1 MKFSKLFI
9 PTTKETPN
17 DATLPSHQFLLR
29 GGFIA
34 QTGAG
39 IYDFMPL
46 GKIVLDKIRAI
57 VKEEMDNAGANEV
70 QFGFVTPLSLWE
82 ESGRANT
89 MGSEMLRFKDRK
101 NTNFVLS
108 PTNEE
113 SVVNMVKNRITS
125 YKDLPIH
132 LYQIN
137 IKFRD
142 EARPRFGLMR
152 GREFLMKDGYSFH
165 SSEEDL
171 VREFNLM
178 EETYKKVYTRL
189 GLDFRVVAA
198 DSGAIGGSG
207 SKEFHVL
214 ADSGE
219 DTIVVCPDCEYG
231 ANIEA
236 ATRKPN
242 TLNQKR
248 ELKLEKF
255 ETPNRKTIAEVT
267 EFLDIDA
274 SQTIKAVIKKAIY
287 EDKTELVVFFVRGS
301 DELEE
306 TKACNAIGAL
316 ELEDTTEEDL
326 EKAQFNIGYVG
337 IIGLPDSIRF
347 VIDNELKNWDDILVC
362 GANEDNF
369 HCSIRIDET
378 GAFHPGLIGEFP
390 NQANGKFLFEEFG
403 HFADLVAV
411 QEGDSCACC
420 GGKLQYTKGIEAGHI
435 FQLGT
440 KYSAAMN
447 ANFLDENGKAKPFVM
462 GCYGIGVSRLVAAV
476 IEQNHD
482 EKGCIWT
489 KETAPFMV
497 DIIVSNSKKEDEAI
511 AGEKIYTD
519 LKTAG
524 VQVLL
529 DDRIN
534 ARFGFKMGDFE
545 LIGFPYAII
554 IGKRLSEGFV
564 EIVDRKTLE
573 KTDVEV
579 ESVVSKILEL
589 IK

>member
-1 MKFSKLFI
+1 MKFSKMFI

-17 DATLPSHQFLLR
+17 DATLPSHQYLVR

-46 GKIVLDKIRAI
+46 GKIVLEKIRAI
-57 VKEEMDNAGANEV
+57 VKEEMDEAGANEV
-70 QFGFVTPLSLWE
+70 QFGFVTPLSLWQ
-82 ESGRANT
+82 ESGRATT
-89 MGSEMLRFKDRK
+89 MGAEMLRFKDRK
-101 NTNFVLS
+101 NGEFVLS

-113 SVVNMVKNRITS
+113 AVVNMVKNRITS
-125 YKDLPIH
+125 YKDLPVH

-137 IKFRD
+137 TKFRD

-178 EETYKKVYTRL
+178 EATYKKIYTKL

-207 SKEFHVL
+207 SKEFHVI

-219 DTIVVCPDCEYG
+219 DTIVICDSCDYG

-236 ATRKPN
+236 ANRKPRHFTAWFEN
-242 TLNQKR
+242 TNTPASM
-248 ELKLEKF
+248 EKVL
-255 ETPNRKTIAEVT
+255 TQDLKTIEEVSN
-267 EFLDIDA
+267 FLSISKA
-274 SQTIKAVIKKAIY
+274 QTIKAVIKRAIF
-287 EDKTELVVFFVRGS
+287 EEKTQIVVFFVRGD

-306 TKACNAIGAL
+306 TKACNAVNAL
-316 ELEDTTEEDL
+316 ELTDATEDDIKEAGLVAGYCGPFNLPSNINFFVDL
-326 EKAQFNIGYVG
+326 EIKDE
-337 IIGLPDSIRF
+337 IGLA
-347 VIDNELKNWDDILVC
+347 C
-362 GANEDNF
+362 GANEE
-369 HCSIRIDET
+369 HY
-378 GAFHPGLIGEFP
+378 HLINTDLSTLKDVKYF
-390 NQANGKFLFEEFG
+390 
-403 HFADLVAV
+403 DLVAV
-411 QEGDSCACC
+411 QEGDICACC
-420 GGKLQYTKGIEAGHI
+420 GGKLSYTKGIEAGHI

-489 KETAPFMV
+489 KATTPFMV
-497 DIIVSNSKKEDEAI
+497 DIIVSNSKKEDEAQVGEELYAKLKH
-511 AGEKIYTD
+511 AGISTI
-519 LKTAG
+519 
-524 VQVLL
+524 L

-534 ARFGFKMGDFE
+534 ARFGFKMSDFE
-545 LIGFPYAII
+545 LLGFPYAVV
-554 IGKRLSEGFV
+554 IGKKLAEGFV

-573 KTDVEV
+573 KIDVKV
-579 ESVVSKILEL
+579 EDVLGKIVEL
-589 IK
+589 TK

>member
-1 MKFSKLFI
+1 MKFSKMFI

-17 DATLPSHQFLLR
+17 DATLPSHQYLVR

-46 GKIVLDKIRAI
+46 GKIVLEKIRAI
-57 VKEEMDNAGANEV
+57 VKEEMDEAGANEV
-70 QFGFVTPLSLWE
+70 QFGFVTPLTLWQ
-82 ESGRANT
+82 ESGRATT
-89 MGSEMLRFKDRK
+89 MGAEMLRFKDRK
-101 NTNFVLS
+101 NGEFVLS

-113 SVVNMVKNRITS
+113 AVVNMVKNRITS
-125 YKDLPIH
+125 YKDLPLH

-137 IKFRD
+137 TKFRD

-178 EETYKKVYTRL
+178 EATYKKIYTKL

-207 SKEFHVL
+207 SKEFHVI

-219 DTIVVCPDCEYG
+219 DTLVVCDSCDYG

-236 ATRKPN
+236 ATRKPK
-242 TLNQKR
+242 TYS
-248 ELKLEKF
+248 F
-255 ETPNRKTIAEVT
+255 ERKSDSKKIHTPDTKTIEDVAN
-267 EFLDIDA
+267 FLNI
-274 SQTIKAVIKKAIY
+274 SKEQTIKAVIKKAIY
-287 EDKTELVVFFVRGS
+287 EEKTQIVIFFVRGS

-306 TKACNAIGAL
+306 TKACNAVNAL
-316 ELEDTTEEDL
+316 ELIDASEDDIKEAGLVAGYCGPFNLPSNINFIIDL
-326 EKAQFNIGYVG
+326 ELKDE
-337 IIGLPDSIRF
+337 IGLA
-347 VIDNELKNWDDILVC
+347 C
-362 GANEDNF
+362 GANEEDYHLVNTDL
-369 HCSIRIDET
+369 STLKD
-378 GAFHPGLIGEFP
+378 AKYYDLI
-390 NQANGKFLFEEFG
+390 
-403 HFADLVAV
+403 AV
-411 QEGDSCACC
+411 QEGDICACC
-420 GGKLQYTKGIEAGHI
+420 GGKLSYTKGIEAGHI

-440 KYSAAMN
+440 KYSSAMN
-447 ANFLDENGKAKPFVM
+447 ANFLDENGKAKPFIM

-482 EKGCIWT
+482 DKGCIWT
-489 KETAPFMV
+489 KATAPFMV
-497 DIIVSNSKKEDEAI
+497 DIIVSNSKKEEEAKVGEELYSKLKQ
-511 AGEKIYTD
+511 AGISTI
-519 LKTAG
+519 
-524 VQVLL
+524 L

-534 ARFGFKMGDFE
+534 ARFGFKMSDFE
-545 LIGFPYAII
+545 LLGFPYAVV
-554 IGKRLSEGFV
+554 IGKKLEDGLV

-573 KTDVEV
+573 KIDVKVDEV
-579 ESVVSKILEL
+579 ISKILEL

>member
-1 MKFSKLFI
+1 MKFSKMFI

-17 DATLPSHQFLLR
+17 DATLPSHQYLVR

-46 GKIVLDKIRAI
+46 GKIVLEKIRTI
-57 VKEEMDNAGANEV
+57 VKEEMDEAGANEV
-70 QFGFVTPLSLWE
+70 QFGFVTPLTLWQ
-82 ESGRANT
+82 ESGRATT
-89 MGSEMLRFKDRK
+89 MGAEMLRFKDRK
-101 NTNFVLS
+101 NGEFVLS

-113 SVVNMVKNRITS
+113 AVVNMVKNRITS
-125 YKDLPIH
+125 YKDLPLH

-137 IKFRD
+137 TKFRD

-178 EETYKKVYTRL
+178 EATYKKIYTKL

-207 SKEFHVL
+207 SKEFHVI

-219 DTIVVCPDCEYG
+219 DTLVVCDSCDYG

-236 ATRKPN
+236 ATRKPKTYN
-242 TLNQKR
+242 
-248 ELKLEKF
+248 F
-255 ETPNRKTIAEVT
+255 ERKSDSKKIHTTDTKTIEEVAN
-267 EFLDIDA
+267 FLNI
-274 SQTIKAVIKKAIY
+274 SKEQTIKAVIKKAIY
-287 EDKTELVVFFVRGS
+287 EEKTQIVIFFVRGS

-306 TKACNAIGAL
+306 TKACNAVNAL
-316 ELEDTTEEDL
+316 ELIDASEDDIKEAGLVAGYCGVFNLPSNINFIVDL
-326 EKAQFNIGYVG
+326 ELKDE
-337 IIGLPDSIRF
+337 IGLA
-347 VIDNELKNWDDILVC
+347 C
-362 GANEDNF
+362 GANEEDYHLVNTDL
-369 HCSIRIDET
+369 STLKDVKYYD
-378 GAFHPGLIGEFP
+378 LI
-390 NQANGKFLFEEFG
+390 
-403 HFADLVAV
+403 AV
-411 QEGDSCACC
+411 QEGDICACC
-420 GGKLQYTKGIEAGHI
+420 GGKLSYTKGIEAGHI

-440 KYSAAMN
+440 KYSSAMN
-447 ANFLDENGKAKPFVM
+447 ANFLDENGKAKPFIM

-482 EKGCIWT
+482 DKGCIWT
-489 KETAPFMV
+489 KATAPFMV
-497 DIIVSNSKKEDEAI
+497 DIIVSNSKKEEEAKV
-511 AGEKIYTD
+511 GEELYSK
-519 LKTAG
+519 LK
-524 VQVLL
+524 QVGISTIL

-534 ARFGFKMGDFE
+534 ARFGFKMSDFE
-545 LIGFPYAII
+545 LLGFPYAVV
-554 IGKRLSEGFV
+554 IGKKLEDGLV

-573 KTDVEV
+573 KIDVKVDEV
-579 ESVVSKILEL
+579 ISKILEL

>member
-1 MKFSKLFI
+1 MKFSKMFI

-17 DATLPSHQFLLR
+17 DATLPSHQYLVR

-46 GKIVLDKIRAI
+46 GKIVLEKIRAI
-57 VKEEMDNAGANEV
+57 VKEEMDEAGANEV
-70 QFGFVTPLSLWE
+70 QFGFVTPLSLWQ
-82 ESGRANT
+82 ESGRATT
-89 MGSEMLRFKDRK
+89 MGAEMLRFKDRK
-101 NTNFVLS
+101 NGEFVLS

-113 SVVNMVKNRITS
+113 AVVNMVKNRITS
-125 YKDLPIH
+125 YKDLPVH

-137 IKFRD
+137 TKFRD

-178 EETYKKVYTRL
+178 EATYKKIYTKL

-207 SKEFHVL
+207 SKEFHVI

-219 DTIVVCPDCEYG
+219 DTIVICDSCDYG

-236 ATRKPN
+236 ATRKPRHFTAWFEN
-242 TLNQKR
+242 TNTPASM
-248 ELKLEKF
+248 EKVL
-255 ETPNRKTIAEVT
+255 TQDLKTIEEVSN
-267 EFLDIDA
+267 FLSISKA
-274 SQTIKAVIKKAIY
+274 QTIKAVIKRAIF
-287 EDKTELVVFFVRGS
+287 EDKTQIVVFFVRGD

-306 TKACNAIGAL
+306 TKACNAVNAL
-316 ELEDTTEEDL
+316 ELTDATEDDIQEAGL
-326 EKAQFNIGYVG
+326 VPGYCGPFNLPSNINFIVDFE
-337 IIGLPDSIRF
+337 IKDEIGLA
-347 VIDNELKNWDDILVC
+347 C
-362 GANEDNF
+362 GANEEHYHLVNTDLSTLKDVKYF
-369 HCSIRIDET
+369 
-378 GAFHPGLIGEFP
+378 
-390 NQANGKFLFEEFG
+390 
-403 HFADLVAV
+403 DLVAV
-411 QEGDSCACC
+411 QEGDICACC
-420 GGKLQYTKGIEAGHI
+420 GGKLSYTKGIEAGHI

-482 EKGCIWT
+482 DKGCIWT
-489 KETAPFMV
+489 KATAPFMV
-497 DIIVSNSKKEDEAI
+497 DIIVSNSKKEDEASVGEELYNKLKH
-511 AGEKIYTD
+511 AGISTI
-519 LKTAG
+519 
-524 VQVLL
+524 L

-534 ARFGFKMGDFE
+534 ARFGFKMSDFE
-545 LIGFPYAII
+545 LLGFPYAVV
-554 IGKRLSEGFV
+554 IGKKLAEGFV

-573 KTDVEV
+573 KIDVKV
-579 ESVVSKILEL
+579 EDVLGKIIEL
-589 IK
+589 TK

>member
-1 MKFSKLFI
+1 MKFSKMFI

-17 DATLPSHQFLLR
+17 DATLPSHQYLVR

-46 GKIVLDKIRAI
+46 GKIVLEKIRAI
-57 VKEEMDNAGANEV
+57 VKEEMDEAGANEV
-70 QFGFVTPLSLWE
+70 QFGFVTPLTLWQ
-82 ESGRANT
+82 ESGRATT
-89 MGSEMLRFKDRK
+89 MGAEMLRFKDRK
-101 NTNFVLS
+101 NGEFVLS

-113 SVVNMVKNRITS
+113 AVVNMVKNRITS
-125 YKDLPIH
+125 YKDLPLH

-137 IKFRD
+137 TKFRD

-178 EETYKKVYTRL
+178 EATYKKIYTKL

-207 SKEFHVL
+207 SKEFHVI

-219 DTIVVCPDCEYG
+219 DTLVVCDSCDYG

-236 ATRKPN
+236 ATRKPK
-242 TLNQKR
+242 TYS
-248 ELKLEKF
+248 F
-255 ETPNRKTIAEVT
+255 ERKSDSKKIHTPDTKTIEDVAN
-267 EFLDIDA
+267 FLNI
-274 SQTIKAVIKKAIY
+274 SKEQTIKAVIKKAIY
-287 EDKTELVVFFVRGS
+287 EEKTQIVIFFVRGS

-306 TKACNAIGAL
+306 TKACNAVNAL
-316 ELEDTTEEDL
+316 ELIDASEDDIKEAGLVAGYCGPFNLSSDINFIVDL
-326 EKAQFNIGYVG
+326 ELKDE
-337 IIGLPDSIRF
+337 IGLA
-347 VIDNELKNWDDILVC
+347 C
-362 GANEDNF
+362 GANEEDYHLVNTDL
-369 HCSIRIDET
+369 STLKDVKYYD
-378 GAFHPGLIGEFP
+378 LI
-390 NQANGKFLFEEFG
+390 
-403 HFADLVAV
+403 AV
-411 QEGDSCACC
+411 QEGDICACC
-420 GGKLQYTKGIEAGHI
+420 GGKLSYTKGIEAGHI

-440 KYSAAMN
+440 KYSSAMN
-447 ANFLDENGKAKPFVM
+447 ANFLDENGKAKPFIM

-482 EKGCIWT
+482 DKGCIWT
-489 KETAPFMV
+489 KATAPFMV
-497 DIIVSNSKKEDEAI
+497 DIIVSNSKKEEEAKV
-511 AGEKIYTD
+511 GEELYSK
-519 LKTAG
+519 LKQTG
-524 VQVLL
+524 ISTIL

-534 ARFGFKMGDFE
+534 ARFGFKMSDFE
-545 LIGFPYAII
+545 LLGFPYAVV
-554 IGKRLSEGFV
+554 IGKKLEDGLV

-573 KTDVEV
+573 KIDVKVDEV
-579 ESVVSKILEL
+579 ISKILEL

>member
-1 MKFSKLFI
+1 MKFSKMFI

-17 DATLPSHQFLLR
+17 DATLPSHQYLVR

-46 GKIVLDKIRAI
+46 GKIVLEKIRAI
-57 VKEEMDNAGANEV
+57 VKEEMDEAGANEV
-70 QFGFVTPLSLWE
+70 QFGFVTPLTLWQ
-82 ESGRANT
+82 ESGRATT
-89 MGSEMLRFKDRK
+89 MGAEMLRFKDRK
-101 NTNFVLS
+101 NGEFVLS

-113 SVVNMVKNRITS
+113 AVVNMVKNRITS
-125 YKDLPIH
+125 YKDLPLH

-137 IKFRD
+137 TKFRD

-178 EETYKKVYTRL
+178 EATYKKIYTKL

-207 SKEFHVL
+207 SKEFHVI

-219 DTIVVCPDCEYG
+219 DTLVVCDSCDYG

-236 ATRKPN
+236 ATRKPKTYN
-242 TLNQKR
+242 
-248 ELKLEKF
+248 F
-255 ETPNRKTIAEVT
+255 ERKSDSKKIHTPDTKTIEEVAN
-267 EFLDIDA
+267 FLNI
-274 SQTIKAVIKKAIY
+274 SKEQTIKAVIKKAIY
-287 EDKTELVVFFVRGS
+287 EEKTQIVIFFVRGC

-306 TKACNAIGAL
+306 TKACNAVNAL
-316 ELEDTTEEDL
+316 ELIDASEDDIKEAGLVAGYCGLFNLPSNINFIIDL
-326 EKAQFNIGYVG
+326 ELKDE
-337 IIGLPDSIRF
+337 IGLA
-347 VIDNELKNWDDILVC
+347 C
-362 GANEDNF
+362 GANEEDYHLVNTDL
-369 HCSIRIDET
+369 STLKD
-378 GAFHPGLIGEFP
+378 AKYYDLI
-390 NQANGKFLFEEFG
+390 
-403 HFADLVAV
+403 AV
-411 QEGDSCACC
+411 QEGDICACC
-420 GGKLQYTKGIEAGHI
+420 GGKLSYTKGIEAGHI

-440 KYSAAMN
+440 KYSSAMN
-447 ANFLDENGKAKPFVM
+447 ANFLDENGKAKPFIM

-482 EKGCIWT
+482 DKGCIWT
-489 KETAPFMV
+489 KATAPFMV
-497 DIIVSNSKKEDEAI
+497 DIIVSNSKKEEEAKVGEELYSKLKQ
-511 AGEKIYTD
+511 AGISTI
-519 LKTAG
+519 
-524 VQVLL
+524 L

-534 ARFGFKMGDFE
+534 ARFGFKMSDFE
-545 LIGFPYAII
+545 LLGFPYAVV
-554 IGKRLSEGFV
+554 IGKKLEDGLV

-573 KTDVEV
+573 KIDVKVDEV
-579 ESVVSKILEL
+579 ISKILEL

>member
-1 MKFSKLFI
+1 MKFSKMFI

-17 DATLPSHQFLLR
+17 DATLPSHQYLLR

-46 GKIVLDKIRAI
+46 GKIVLDKIRAV
-57 VKEEMDNAGANEV
+57 VKQEMDNAGANEV

-89 MGSEMLRFKDRK
+89 MGHEMLRFKDRK

-125 YKDLPIH
+125 YKDLPVH

-137 IKFRD
+137 TKFRD

-165 SSEEDL
+165 SNEEDL

-236 ATRKPN
+236 ATRKP
-242 TLNQKR
+242 R
-248 ELKLEKF
+248 SFDYSACGELTKV
-255 ETPNRKTIAEVT
+255 ETPNTKTIEEVAT
-267 EFLDIDA
+267 FLNIPK

-287 EDKTELVVFFVRGS
+287 EDKTQIVVFFVRGD

-306 TKACNAIGAL
+306 TKACNSVNAL
-316 ELEDTTEEDL
+316 ELDEASENEIIEAGL
-326 EKAQFNIGYVG
+326 VAGYCGVF
-337 IIGLPDSIRF
+337 GLPSNITF
-347 VIDNELKNWDDILVC
+347 VIDNEIKDAKGLAC
-362 GANEDNF
+362 GANEINY
-369 HCSIRIDET
+369 H
-378 GAFHPGLIGEFP
+378 LINTDLSTLKDVKYF
-390 NQANGKFLFEEFG
+390 
-403 HFADLVAV
+403 DLVAV
-411 QEGDSCACC
+411 QENDSCSCC
-420 GGKLQYTKGIEAGHI
+420 GGALKYTKGIEAGHI

-440 KYSAAMN
+440 KYSSAMN
-447 ANFLDENGKAKPFVM
+447 ANFLDENGKAKPFIM

-482 EKGCIWT
+482 DKGCIWT

-497 DIIVSNSKKEDEAI
+497 DIIVSNSKKEEEAN
-511 AGEKIYTD
+511 AGEQIYTD
-519 LKTAG
+519 LKAAG
-524 VQVLL
+524 IDTIL

-545 LIGFPYAII
+545 LLGFPYAIV
-554 IGKRLSEGFV
+554 IGKKLPEGFV

-573 KTDVEV
+573 KTDVKIE
-579 ESVVSKILEL
+579 EVVSKILEL